1 MMKLAS
7 NIFLLVCI
15 AVSMAGCKLAVI
27 VVEGGE
33 VQSISSGTCLEGTIC
48 VHQVNDT
55 TYAETFTA
63 IPNSGWMFDKWNSG
77 HGFFCQDSTDPIC
90 VISGEGTEE
99 NEAIAAIVESDKT
112 FYIMPIF
119 RPITPITDTVTVDGR
134 EWAQVDL
141 FTNLTWDHINAVC
154 PEGVCAGI
162 LNGFDMTG
170 WAWAS
175 VDDVNALFNFYIG
188 SEKLGPGPD
197 CYPEELFLWGPYP
210 EWAANYHNDGMR
222 TTYSHEASGVRT
234 MQATVG
240 YVSEYRFGGAGFW
253 EFFSTAGDIARICT
267 NDKGEEQPK
276 DEVDIVGGWLYR

>member
-33 VQSISSGTCLEGTIC
+33 VQSISSGTCLEGSIC

-55 TYAETFTA
+55 NYTETFTA
-63 IPNSGWMFDKWNSG
+63 VPNSGWVFERWNSG
-77 HGFFCQDSTDPIC
+77 YGFFCGESTDPVC
-90 VISGEGTEE
+90 VVSAVEAGG
-99 NEAIAAIVESDKT
+99 NEAIEAIIASDKT
-112 FYIMPIF
+112 FYIMPVFI
-119 RPITPITDTVTVDGR
+119 PPQPITDTVTVDGR

-197 CYPEELFLWGPYP
+197 CYPEELFLYGPYP
-210 EWAANYHNDGMR
+210 EWAVNYHNDGMR
-222 TTYSHEASGVRT
+222 TTYSDEASGVRIL
-234 MQATVG
+234 QGTVG
-240 YVSEYRFGGAGFW
+240 YVSDHRFGSANIA
-253 EFFSTAGDIARICT
+253 EFSSTAGDIARVCT
-267 NDKGEEQPK
+267 DDTGEERPK
-276 DEVDIVGGWLYR
+276 DEADGVGGWFYR